1 MGIKWK
7 IKKRIITNKEK
18 YNIIPEYFKKY
29 YEENFEKLFKKL
41 GESDEKAKNDS
52 DKMHEIY
59 SPKKERQYG
68 VIGIKVKVIE

>member
-7 IKKRIITNKEK
+7 IKKRIITNKEE

-52 DKMHEIY
+52 DKMHKIY
-59 SPKKERQYG
+59 SQKKERQYG